1 MGVELPVLP
10 VKQELPDVSFWQEC
24 RKRAAVSNIP
34 AWKIAEEGFLHPTG
48 CPSAR
53 IDKPRNYR

>member
-34 AWKIAEEGFLHPTG
+34 AWKIAEEGFLHPTRL
-48 CPSAR
+48 PVR
-53 IDKPRNYR
+53 MN